1 MYSYPSAFSTFF
13 HEKAAVVGVI
23 APSVTAGVASCVG
36 PTVGG
41 AGGVSLQPPK
51 AKARNPIKIE
61 VSLLI
66 GNLC

>member
-1 MYSYPSAFSTFF
+1 MLVVKKRGGVGGVSAR
-13 HEKAAVVGVI
+13 GV
-23 APSVTAGVASCVG
+23 TGGVASGVG
-36 PTVGG
+36 PTMGGAGG

-61 VSLLI
+61 VSLFI